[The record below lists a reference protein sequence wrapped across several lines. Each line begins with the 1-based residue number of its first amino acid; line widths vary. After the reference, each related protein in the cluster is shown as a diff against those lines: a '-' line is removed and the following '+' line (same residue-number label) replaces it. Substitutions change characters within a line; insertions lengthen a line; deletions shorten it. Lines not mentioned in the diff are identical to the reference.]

1 MACSPH
7 PSSLSEPWT
16 NSHSDQHGH
25 HGHHKQYHSDS
36 GTAFRR
42 TTHRPSH
49 SLQGNT
55 GQATESIHPHHH
67 AHSHPHSHS
76 LPHAHA
82 HSPRSKQ
89 KSRRAAAAAYALGSI
104 LLSSSVT
111 AVTPTWRAFHGAAIV
126 DTSMVIFGGTT
137 NPGLNPY
144 GANVPGSND
153 LWVWSTT
160 LRTWSQPAAQF
171 AGTPN
176 NAPAPQK
183 FLNSVALQSQGR
195 MMSLVSNNTP
205 GVTPGNLLV
214 LNTNIWGWSIP
225 NSRKQRTL
233 THQ

>member
-1 MACSPH
+1 MPM
-7 PSSLSEPWT
+7 L
-16 NSHSDQHGH
+16 
-25 HGHHKQYHSDS
+25 
-36 GTAFRR
+36 TALAQNK
-42 TTHRPSH
+42 SQDEQ
-49 SLQGNT
+49 LQ
-55 GQATESIHPHHH
+55 
-67 AHSHPHSHS
+67 
-76 LPHAHA
+76 
-82 HSPRSKQ
+82 
-89 KSRRAAAAAYALGSI
+89 
-104 LLSSSVT
+104 LLT

-205 GVTPGNLLV
+205 GVTPGNLL
-214 LNTNIWGWSIP
+214 P
-225 NSRKQRTL
+225 TL
-233 THQ
+233 LLLHLVD